1 MPTVL
6 KLDGAG
12 NYLSWAKRALLIVE
26 QKDLEGYVLGTVAAP
41 EDKMSAEGKKWK
53 ATNSL
58 LVGWLLNSV
67 EPPIARFVEGLSTA
81 AEIWKTLSTQYSGKD
96 NVMVIAHGA
105 STSVHVCKI
114 RNKYLLTTSQF
125 SVACDQGKDIYMA
138 TSSKPS
144 FLVASP
150 PRF

>member
-1 MPTVL
+1 M
-6 KLDGAG
+6 
-12 NYLSWAKRALLIVE
+12 
-26 QKDLEGYVLGTVAAP
+26 VAAP

-96 NVMVIAHGA
+96 NVMVIAQIDG
-105 STSVHVCKI
+105 KI
-114 RNKYLLTTSQF
+114 RRLRQGDKPVMVYVAELQSLWADQDSCDPLELYDAASIASAHKWIARRHVLQLLE
-125 SVACDQGKDIYMA
+125 G
-138 TSSKPS
+138 
-144 FLVASP
+144 LNN
-150 PRF
+150 